1 LDVSTTLL
9 VHEKIEVK
17 LSNFIE
23 SRF

>member
-9 VHEKIEVK
+9 VNEKIEVK